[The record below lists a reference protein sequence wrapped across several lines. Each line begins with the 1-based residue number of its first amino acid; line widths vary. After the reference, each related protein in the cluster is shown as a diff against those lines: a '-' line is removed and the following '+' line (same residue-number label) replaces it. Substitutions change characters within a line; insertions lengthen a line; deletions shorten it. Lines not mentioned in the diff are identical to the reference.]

1 MDLND
6 YLSSINKDLQKE
18 LDYLKR
24 QQDDFLNDI
33 LGKSSFIKEPEN
45 TNTIRETSPVEST
58 VKACDRKTIVRLKTD
73 SRLEESSKSKIGTF
87 ETVYNDTF
95 LEKTRMPIES
105 YGYSDLEYAP
115 LVTLLSTILET
126 ELNMSVY
133 QAIRQKYGVDI
144 SRYYNKK
151 KKGATCVR
159 IGKAPID
166 LGEASQMMGSL
177 HMLLCHE
184 KEYLSSLIKNSD
196 EFCQILDDIREI
208 RNDASH
214 GKSISKGGF
223 LKFYDTFAQFY
234 NLHIHSLLDLKETL
248 KASSFIKGY
257 SINETLSESLYAS
270 YTFEE
275 EKEDED
281 YLRSIFEA
289 CPVLTDRPCSH
300 GIIMT
305 DCRKLSEKYYGD
317 TCYLKERIYDRFAQI
332 IGAYEEVGITYHLL
346 DIDDRYA
353 SLLEEYPGW
362 MGYHKALD
370 EYCAQNS
377 INENEP
383 AGLFIIGGDDVIPM
397 PKIENPAAEAY
408 TSESQEMTID
418 ADVLYAF
425 SGDYI
430 KISHTDRLS
439 RNTFLQN
446 LGKPRFHV
454 GRLPLESGMMNTLF
468 DSDIL
473 SYFAK
478 AIDAHREGGIKIS
491 APTFAT
497 CHSAKECGRQM
508 TQDIPLMEIK
518 PEKDRFVSNMIIS
531 PLAMLEYE
539 KMRALDS
546 EVIREITGDPSEL
559 ISYNKEYLDVMS
571 KADMLIFLLHG
582 GYRPSHPQYKGEAYS
597 CETRGCFQ
605 SALIEP
611 DILTQSNINVKS
623 IATVS
628 CYGARFINY
637 SRGDSML
644 LTSIHN
650 DTLLFYGSS
659 RTAYGSFDVNLP
671 IFNGHNQYS
680 LIQMRSY
687 LFNLLSGVQAG
698 IAIQNARTEYLK
710 HHNNARKN
718 NEPYEF
724 KPNIF
729 LTTLLEFNLFGDPLL
744 NIQKIMDTPNK
755 EDSWLNELD
764 NFAYD
769 SRNDR
774 TYTEVYSAKKKD
786 ERSILDRVR
795 MLVDRN
801 FESIHNKIKEN
812 LYSQYRINPRNLYCA
827 KAFTD
832 GYGRKGYTITYKDPD
847 PSIES
852 YKIIDTDLDGNITS
866 LIETI

>member
-6 YLSSINKDLQKE
+6 YISSINKDLQKE
-18 LDYLKR
+18 LDYLNR
-24 QQDDFLNDI
+24 QQDDFLNNI
-33 LGKSSFIKEPEN
+33 LSKSSQTKEPETAN
-45 TNTIRETSPVEST
+45 INHGKFPVESPI
-58 VKACDRKTIVRLKTD
+58 KSSDRKTIARLKVD
-73 SRLEESSKSKIGTF
+73 SRLEDSSKSKVGTF
-87 ETVYNDTF
+87 EKVYNDIF
-95 LEKTRMPIES
+95 LEKTRIPIES

-126 ELNMSVY
+126 ELNLSVY

-144 SRYYNKK
+144 SRYYNKRR
-151 KKGATCVR
+151 KGPWIE
-159 IGKAPID
+159 IGRTSMN
-166 LGEASQMMGSL
+166 LGEERQMMGCL
-177 HMLLCHE
+177 QKLIERE
-184 KEYLSSLIKNSD
+184 KSYISSYLKDVD
-196 EFCQILDDIREI
+196 EFCQLLDQIRET

-214 GKSISKGGF
+214 GVYISKERF
-223 LKFYDTFAQFY
+223 IDFYATYAGLF
-234 NLHIHSLLDLKETL
+234 NHHIFSLLDLKERL
-248 KASSFIKGY
+248 KASSFIRPY
-257 SINETLSESLYAS
+257 SSHETFTESIYSS
-270 YTFEE
+270 YSFEE
-275 EKEDED
+275 EQEDED
-281 YLRSIFEA
+281 YIRSIFQT
-289 CPVLTDRPCSH
+289 CPVSAERQCSH

-305 DCRKLSEKYYGD
+305 DCSKLSEKYYGD
-317 TCYLKERIYDRFAQI
+317 TMYLKERIYDRFEQI
-332 IGAYEEVGITYHLL
+332 LNSYEEVGINYRLL

-353 SLLEEYPGW
+353 SVLEEHPGW

-370 EYCAQNS
+370 DYCAKNG
-377 INENEP
+377 ITENDP
-383 AGLFIIGGDDVIPM
+383 IGLFIIGGDDVIPM
-397 PKIENPAAEAY
+397 PKIENPSADAY
-408 TSESQEMTID
+408 TSESLEMTID

-468 DSDIL
+468 ETDIL

-508 TQDIPLMEIK
+508 TMDIPLMEIK
-518 PEKDRFVSNMIIS
+518 PEKNRFVSNMIIS

-546 EVIREITGDPSEL
+546 KVIRDITNDPSEL
-559 ISYNKEYLDVMS
+559 NNYNKEYLDVMS

-582 GYRPSHPQYKGEAYS
+582 GYRPTHPQYKGEAHS
-597 CETRGCFQ
+597 LETGACFQ

-611 DILTQSNINVKS
+611 DILTQGNINVKS

-671 IFNGHNQYS
+671 VFNGHNQYS

-687 LFNLLSGVQAG
+687 LLNLLSGVQAG
-698 IAIQNARTEYLK
+698 IATQNARTEYLK
-710 HHNNARKN
+710 HHIKAREN
-718 NEPYEF
+718 DEPYEF
-724 KPNIF
+724 KNHVF
-729 LTTLLEFNLFGDPLL
+729 MTTLLEFNLYGDPLL
-744 NIQKIMDTPNK
+744 NVQKLMDIPDT
-755 EDSWLNELD
+755 EESWLNGLGD
-764 NFAYD
+764 FTYD

-774 TYTEVYSAKKKD
+774 TYTEIYSARKKT
-786 ERSILDRVR
+786 EGSLLDRVR

-801 FESIHNKIKEN
+801 FESIHNKIAEN
-812 LYSQYRINPRNLYCA
+812 LYSQYGINPRNLYCA

-852 YKIIDTDLDGNITS
+852 YKIIDTDIDGNITT
-866 LIETI
+866 LLETI

>member
-6 YLSSINKDLQKE
+6 YISSINKDLQKE
-18 LDYLKR
+18 LEYLNR
-24 QQDDFLNDI
+24 QQDDFLNNI
-33 LGKSSFIKEPEN
+33 LGKSPFIREPES
-45 TNTIRETSPVEST
+45 TNIISEPSPVELP
-58 VKACDRKTIVRLKTD
+58 VKSAGSKTIARLKVD

-87 ETVYNDTF
+87 ERVYNDIF
-95 LEKTRMPIES
+95 LEKTRIPIET

-126 ELNMSVY
+126 ELNHSVY
-133 QAIRQKYGVDI
+133 QAIRQKHGIDI
-144 SRYYNKK
+144 STNFDKNR
-151 KKGATCVR
+151 KGPWIS
-159 IGKAPID
+159 IGKESINIGA
-166 LGEASQMMGSL
+166 ATQMLGSL
-177 HMLLCHE
+177 KMLIERE
-184 KEYLSSLIKNSD
+184 KSYISSYLKD
-196 EFCQILDDIREI
+196 VDGFCQLLDALRET

-214 GKSISKGGF
+214 GKYINKERF
-223 LKFYDTFAQFY
+223 IDFYTTFAELY
-234 NLHIHSLLDLKETL
+234 NQHIFSLLDLKERL
-248 KASSFIKGY
+248 KASSVIRPYSSDETFSESIYSSY
-257 SINETLSESLYAS
+257 SI
-270 YTFEE
+270 EE

-281 YLRSIFEA
+281 YVRSLFEA
-289 CPVLTDRPCSH
+289 CPILADRLCSN

-317 TCYLKERIYDRFAQI
+317 IRYLKERIYDKFEQI
-332 IGAYEEVGITYHLL
+332 IKAYEEVGITYRLL

-353 SLLEEYPGW
+353 SILEEYPGW

-370 EYCAQNS
+370 DYCAKNG
-377 INENEP
+377 ITENEP
-383 AGLFIIGGDDVIPM
+383 TGLFIIGGDDVIPM

-418 ADVLYAF
+418 SDVLYAF
-425 SGDYI
+425 SSDYI

-439 RNTFLQN
+439 RNIFLQN
-446 LGKPRFHV
+446 LGKPRFYV

-468 DSDIL
+468 ETDIIR
-473 SYFAK
+473 YFAR

-508 TQDIPLMEIK
+508 TKDIPLMEIK
-518 PEKDRFVSNMIIS
+518 PEKNLFVSNMIIS

-546 EVIREITGDPSEL
+546 KVIIEITNDPSEL
-559 ISYNKEYLDVMS
+559 NNYNKEYLDEIS

-582 GYRPSHPQYKGEAYS
+582 GYRPTYPQYKGEAYS
-597 CETRGCFQ
+597 CETRDCFQ
-605 SALIEP
+605 SALFEP
-611 DILTQSNINVKS
+611 DLLTQDNINVKS

-637 SRGDSML
+637 SRRDSML
-644 LTSIHN
+644 LTSIYN

-659 RTAYGSFDVNLP
+659 RTAFGSFDVNLP
-671 IFNGHNQYS
+671 LFNGHNQYS

-687 LFNLLSGVQAG
+687 LLNVFSGVQAG
-698 IAIQNARTEYLK
+698 IAAQNARTEYLIY
-710 HHNNARKN
+710 HYMAREN
-718 NEPYEF
+718 NETYEL

-744 NIQKIMDTPNK
+744 NIQKIMDMPDK
-755 EDSWLNELD
+755 EESRLNGLAD
-764 NFAYD
+764 FTYD
-769 SRNDR
+769 SRDDR
-774 TYTEVYSAKKKD
+774 TYTEIYSAEKKG
-786 ERSILDRVR
+786 ERSLLDRVR

-801 FESIHNKIKEN
+801 FEFIHNRIKDN

-827 KAFTD
+827 KAYTD
-832 GYGRKGYTITYKDPD
+832 GNGNKGYTITYKEPD
-847 PSIES
+847 ASIES

>member
-6 YLSSINKDLQKE
+6 YISSINKDLQKE
-18 LDYLKR
+18 LDYLNR
-24 QQDDFLNDI
+24 QQDDFLNNI
-33 LGKSSFIKEPEN
+33 LGKSSSAREATDF
-45 TNTIRETSPVEST
+45 IRETPAIEPTEKSGGI
-58 VKACDRKTIVRLKTD
+58 KTIARLKVD

-87 ETVYNDTF
+87 ERVYNDIF
-95 LEKTRMPIES
+95 LEKTRIPIET

-115 LVTLLSTILET
+115 LVTLLSTIMET
-126 ELNMSVY
+126 ELNHSAY
-133 QAIRQKYGVDI
+133 QAIRQKHGIDI
-144 SRYYNKK
+144 STNFNKNR
-151 KKGATCVR
+151 KGPWIS
-159 IGKAPID
+159 IGKESINIGA
-166 LGEASQMMGSL
+166 ATQMLGSL
-177 HMLLCHE
+177 KMLIERE
-184 KEYLSSLIKNSD
+184 KSYISSYLKD
-196 EFCQILDDIREI
+196 VDGFCQLLDALRET

-214 GKSISKGGF
+214 GKYINKERF
-223 LKFYDTFAQFY
+223 IDFYTTFAELY
-234 NLHIHSLLDLKETL
+234 NRHIFSLLDLKERL
-248 KASSFIKGY
+248 KDSSVIRPYSSDKTFSESIYSSY
-257 SINETLSESLYAS
+257 SI
-270 YTFEE
+270 EE

-281 YLRSIFEA
+281 YVRSLFEA
-289 CPVLTDRPCSH
+289 CPILADRLCSN

-317 TCYLKERIYDRFAQI
+317 IRYLKERIYDRFEQI
-332 IGAYEEVGITYHLL
+332 IKAYEEVGITYRLL

-353 SLLEEYPGW
+353 SILEEYPGW

-370 EYCAQNS
+370 DYCAKNG
-377 INENEP
+377 ITENEP
-383 AGLFIIGGDDVIPM
+383 TGLFIIGGDDVIPM

-418 ADVLYAF
+418 SDVLYAF
-425 SGDYI
+425 SSDYI

-439 RNTFLQN
+439 RNIFLQN
-446 LGKPRFHV
+446 LGKPRFYV

-468 DSDIL
+468 ETDIIR
-473 SYFAK
+473 YFAR

-508 TQDIPLMEIK
+508 TKDIPLMEIK

-546 EVIREITGDPSEL
+546 EVIREITNDPSEL
-559 ISYNKEYLDVMS
+559 NNYNKEYLDEIS

-582 GYRPSHPQYKGEAYS
+582 GYRPTYPQYKGEAYS
-597 CETRGCFQ
+597 CETRDCFQ
-605 SALIEP
+605 SALFEP
-611 DILTQSNINVKS
+611 DLLTQDNINVKS

-671 IFNGHNQYS
+671 IFNGQNQYS

-710 HHNNARKN
+710 HHIKAREINA
-718 NEPYEF
+718 PYEF

-744 NIQKIMDTPNK
+744 NIQKIMDVPDTKDN
-755 EDSWLNELD
+755 WLNELAD
-764 NFAYD
+764 FTYD

-852 YKIIDTDLDGNITS
+852 YKIIDTDHDGNITS

>member
-1 MDLND
+1 
-6 YLSSINKDLQKE
+6 
-18 LDYLKR
+18 
-24 QQDDFLNDI
+24 
-33 LGKSSFIKEPEN
+33 
-45 TNTIRETSPVEST
+45 
-58 VKACDRKTIVRLKTD
+58 
-73 SRLEESSKSKIGTF
+73 
-87 ETVYNDTF
+87 
-95 LEKTRMPIES
+95 
-105 YGYSDLEYAP
+105 
-115 LVTLLSTILET
+115 
-126 ELNMSVY
+126 
-133 QAIRQKYGVDI
+133 
-144 SRYYNKK
+144 
-151 KKGATCVR
+151 
-159 IGKAPID
+159 
-166 LGEASQMMGSL
+166 
-177 HMLLCHE
+177 
-184 KEYLSSLIKNSD
+184 
-196 EFCQILDDIREI
+196 
-208 RNDASH
+208 
-214 GKSISKGGF
+214 
-223 LKFYDTFAQFY
+223 
-234 NLHIHSLLDLKETL
+234 
-248 KASSFIKGY
+248 
-257 SINETLSESLYAS
+257 
-270 YTFEE
+270 
-275 EKEDED
+275 
-281 YLRSIFEA
+281 
-289 CPVLTDRPCSH
+289 
-300 GIIMT
+300 MT

-332 IGAYEEVGITYHLL
+332 IKSYEEVGITYRLL
-346 DIDDRYA
+346 DVDDRYA

-370 EYCAQNS
+370 EYCTQNG

-383 AGLFIIGGDDVIPM
+383 TGLFIIGGDDVIPM

-454 GRLPLESGMMNTLF
+454 GRLPLESGMMSTSF
-468 DSDIL
+468 DEDIL
-473 SYFAK
+473 IYFAR
-478 AIDAHREGGIKIS
+478 AIDAHRAGGIKIS

-508 TQDIPLMEIK
+508 TMDIPLMEIK
-518 PEKDRFVSNMIIS
+518 PEKDRFVSNMIVS
-531 PLAMLEYE
+531 PLAMLDYE
-539 KMRALDS
+539 KTRALDS
-546 EVIREITGDPSEL
+546 EVIREITSDPSEL
-559 ISYNKEYLDVMS
+559 NNYNKEYLDVMS

-582 GYRPSHPQYKGEAYS
+582 GYRPTYPQYKGEAYS
-597 CETRGCFQ
+597 SETRDCFQ

-671 IFNGHNQYS
+671 IFNGQNQYS

-687 LFNLLSGVQAG
+687 LINLLSGVQAG

-710 HHNNARKN
+710 HHSKARENNA
-718 NEPYEF
+718 PYEF
-724 KPNIF
+724 KSNIF

-744 NIQKIMDTPNK
+744 NIQRIMDAPDK
-755 EDSWLNELD
+755 EESWLNGLAD
-764 NFAYD
+764 FTYD
-769 SRNDR
+769 ARNDR
-774 TYTEVYSAKKKD
+774 TYTDVYPAVKK
-786 ERSILDRVR
+786 EGGSILDRVR

-801 FESIHNKIKEN
+801 FEVIHNRIKDA
-812 LYSQYRINPRNLYCA
+812 LYSQYHINPRNLYCA
-827 KAFTD
+827 KAYTD
-832 GYGRKGYTITYKDPD
+832 GYGRKGYTITYKEPD
-847 PSIES
+847 LSIES

-866 LIETI
+866 LTETI